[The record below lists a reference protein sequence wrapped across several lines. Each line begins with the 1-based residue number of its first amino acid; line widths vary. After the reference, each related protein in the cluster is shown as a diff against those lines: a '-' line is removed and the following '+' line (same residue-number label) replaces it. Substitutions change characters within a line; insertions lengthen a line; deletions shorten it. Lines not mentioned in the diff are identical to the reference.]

1 MLQQVCHVDC
11 RTDLAKC
18 THQCDET
25 QENNSTRELST
36 KIVFLG
42 SKKIDRQRK
51 KKEAQK
57 RTNKKELM

>member
-1 MLQQVCHVDC
+1 MLQLICHVDC
-11 RTDLAKC
+11 RTDLGKC
-18 THQCDET
+18 TYQCDET

-36 KIVFLG
+36 KNLFFG

-57 RTNKKELM
+57 RTDKKELM